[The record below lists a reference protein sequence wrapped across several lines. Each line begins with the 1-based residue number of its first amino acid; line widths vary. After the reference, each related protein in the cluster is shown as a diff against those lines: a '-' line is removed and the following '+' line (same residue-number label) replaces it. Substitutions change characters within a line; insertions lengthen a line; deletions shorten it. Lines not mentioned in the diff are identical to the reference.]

1 MNKDAN
7 LLTIGRRPEA
17 EATAA
22 SRRLG
27 RRLARAL
34 TVAAPAFRR
43 VAALVAYQLPRR
55 LRLVASPSPA
65 HQHPRHRLHPA
76 IQLTSGRAR
85 LAPTSIG
92 PKRTNAINVL
102 RLGKNLILPKCFIY
116 SSNLFTPTDPQSRSS
131 CN

>member
-22 SRRLG
+22 SRRSG

-55 LRLVASPSPA
+55 RLRLVASPSPA
-65 HQHPRHRLHPA
+65 HQHPRHPLHPA

-102 RLGKNLILPKCFIY
+102 RLGKNLLLQLTLPKCFIY
-116 SSNLFTPTDPQSRSS
+116 SPNF
-131 CN
+131 